1 MFTKNCNRQAE
12 PFMTGRGL
20 CPVTGGKDNWS
31 FTNGGLFCVY
41 GDHSALAG
49 WVVVGQ
55 ASTGGMLYRA
65 EPVGG
70 SASFSSNVVCTSPA
84 KGNTTLQD
92 AAILDLVYRTL
103 LLLMACRL
111 TPQHAENLR
120 ARGLKDVLNQ
130 FHAQERTLLAS
141 LPKGNYPNHKVRFQ
155 IIDQLLDLTGLSAE
169 QLSGVPGFYTK
180 NGRVRMSN
188 QYGMLVPYYNVEGQI
203 IGLQVRS
210 DAEPRSGKPRYTWF
224 SSAKDGGPRGGAP
237 VGFLKGD
244 LERSRSPRSRS
255 QDHERAQR
263 NFFLLESSMGWKES
277 TKCDERETEE
287 TLIGEAAFGVS
298 CRANKEAL
306 TKKTRLAIGFQR
318 LFSRITKNNLKT

>member
-1 MFTKNCNRQAE
+1 MFTKNCNRQIE
-12 PFMTGRGL
+12 PFLTGRGI

-65 EPVGG
+65 ESVGG
-70 SASFSSNVVCTSPA
+70 SASFSSNVVSTSAA

-111 TPQHAENLR
+111 TPEHAENLR
-120 ARGLKDVLNQ
+120 ARGLKDVLNR
-130 FHAQERTLLAS
+130 FHAQERPLLAS

-155 IIDQLLDLTGLSAE
+155 IIDQLLDLTGLFAE
-169 QLSGVPGFYTK
+169 QLLGVPGFSKK

-188 QYGMLVPYYNVEGQI
+188 QYGMLVPYYNVKGQI

-210 DAEPRSGKPRYTWF
+210 DAEPSGGKPRYTWF

-237 VGFLKGD
+237 VGFLEGD
-244 LERSRSPRSRS
+244 LARS
-255 QDHERAQR
+255 QSQDHDHEDHDHEDHERAQKK
-263 NFFLLESSMGWKES
+263 FFCWKARWDGKNQRS
-277 TKCDERETEE
+277 VMRERP
-287 TLIGEAAFGVS
+287 
-298 CRANKEAL
+298 
-306 TKKTRLAIGFQR
+306 KKP
-318 LFSRITKNNLKT
+318 